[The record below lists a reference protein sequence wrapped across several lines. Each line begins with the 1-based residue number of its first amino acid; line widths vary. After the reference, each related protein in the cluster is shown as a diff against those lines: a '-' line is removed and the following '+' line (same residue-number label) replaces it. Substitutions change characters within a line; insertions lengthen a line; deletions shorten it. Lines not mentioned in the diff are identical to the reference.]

1 MNDNQPAQTQTDTLA
16 VSDLQLLLAFYM
28 RNGVDLSNWIISRP
42 DCYEL
47 IFSNFDFQ
55 DIKPIL
61 GDGVTLMAKFDKE
74 GKTIFIKYDVIK

>member
-1 MNDNQPAQTQTDTLA
+1 MSNTQPQPQADTLA

-28 RNGVDLSNWIISRP
+28 RNGVDLSNWIISRQ

-55 DIKPIL
+55 EIKPIL
-61 GDGVTLMAKFDKE
+61 GDGITLMAKFDKE